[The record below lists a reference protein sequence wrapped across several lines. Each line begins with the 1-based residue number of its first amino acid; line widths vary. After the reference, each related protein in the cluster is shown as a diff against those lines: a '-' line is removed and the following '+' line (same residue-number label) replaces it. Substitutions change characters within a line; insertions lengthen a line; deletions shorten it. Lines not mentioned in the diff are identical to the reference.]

1 MCSGGGAAYRGG
13 MLITEQLFLLLTR
26 DDGKPVNAF
35 AYNAYGL
42 AAAAIADLVL
52 AQRISLSDDKD
63 PRVHVASSEPTGDR
77 VLDHALNRLRER
89 DGKKLSSLVQ
99 DGKVNPETEVVA
111 ALQRAGVVAV
121 EAKRYLGFVPEKRPT
136 LDPTPE
142 RTVRERLRAVLAGS
156 TPTVQEATLLS
167 ILQGLDVA
175 HTALKEEAPG
185 MSKRDLKKRIEQAAG
200 EVPEGTAVAK
210 AVEAL
215 NTVLLT
221 SVIIPVV
228 VSSGGSS

>member
-1 MCSGGGAAYRGG
+1 

-111 ALQRAGVVAV
+111 ALQWAGVVAV

-175 HTALKEEAPG
+175 HTALKKEAPGMSKRDLKEEAPG

>member
-1 MCSGGGAAYRGG
+1 M
-13 MLITEQLFLLLTR
+13 
-26 DDGKPVNAF
+26 
-35 AYNAYGL
+35 
-42 AAAAIADLVL
+42 
-52 AQRISLSDDKD
+52 
-63 PRVHVASSEPTGDR
+63 
-77 VLDHALNRLRER
+77 
-89 DGKKLSSLVQ
+89 
-99 DGKVNPETEVVA
+99 
-111 ALQRAGVVAV
+111 
-121 EAKRYLGFVPEKRPT
+121 
-136 LDPTPE
+136 
-142 RTVRERLRAVLAGS
+142 
-156 TPTVQEATLLS
+156 QEATLLS